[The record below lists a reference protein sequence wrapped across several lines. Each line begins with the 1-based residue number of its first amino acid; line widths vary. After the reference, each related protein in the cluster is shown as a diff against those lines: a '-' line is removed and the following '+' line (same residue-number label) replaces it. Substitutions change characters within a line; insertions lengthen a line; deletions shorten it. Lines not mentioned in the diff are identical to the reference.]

1 MVGNVVEGVWRIFD
15 EGSEVKRGVEMV
27 ENGEGTETAS
37 SATGRS
43 GADWVTSKE
52 KWEEREMETR
62 EDFGDLWCLGLV
74 NAENGKV

>member
-1 MVGNVVEGVWRIFD
+1 M
-15 EGSEVKRGVEMV
+15 KRGVEMV

-37 SATGRS
+37 SATGRLGWATGRP
-43 GADWVTSKE
+43 GAGWGTSKE
-52 KWEEREMETR
+52 KWEERERETR